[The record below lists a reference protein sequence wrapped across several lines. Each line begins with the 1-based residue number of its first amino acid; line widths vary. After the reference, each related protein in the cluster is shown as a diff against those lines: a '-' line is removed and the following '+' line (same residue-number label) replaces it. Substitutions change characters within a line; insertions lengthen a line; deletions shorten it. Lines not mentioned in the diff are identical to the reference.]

1 MRFAVLD
8 DRAVVLHAD
17 GAVDVHEA
25 SQGRFGPD
33 PMTCYDQWAS
43 FLTWAADAS
52 PASRRALPEHPAWGP
67 PSPRP
72 RQAFGVGVNYADHAA
87 ESGMA
92 IPGDPLI
99 FAKFASSIAG
109 QGSPLVVTVPT
120 MDWEVELV
128 VVIGARA
135 RDVGSGDAWAA
146 VAGLTVGQDIS
157 DRALQLA
164 GATPQFSLGKSRP
177 GYGPIGPWLVT
188 PDEFDDPD
196 DLAISCTLNGEVVQ
210 AARTASLIHSVPSIV
225 SYLSS
230 VVVLWPGD
238 VIFTGTPAGVGFTRT
253 PPRYLAGGD
262 ELVSSIQGIG
272 ELRTQVIE
280 PRGTPS

>member
-1 MRFAVLD
+1 
-8 DRAVVLHAD
+8 
-17 GAVDVHEA
+17 
-25 SQGRFGPD
+25 
-33 PMTCYDQWAS
+33 
-43 FLTWAADAS
+43 
-52 PASRRALPEHPAWGP
+52 
-67 PSPRP
+67 
-72 RQAFGVGVNYADHAA
+72 
-87 ESGMA
+87 
-92 IPGDPLI
+92 
-99 FAKFASSIAG
+99 
-109 QGSPLVVTVPT
+109 
-120 MDWEVELV
+120 